1 MRALTVLSRTDA
13 GIGFAAGAGAAILT
27 VAFGLGGLPWILLP
41 AFAALLLGAGV
52 CWTLS
57 RPERWVLVLLGAA
70 VLLPPLPLPWGDSGP
85 HPAIAVASLGLAAG
99 LAKLRAWRRCGGSL
113 AAPVALLWFAL
124 CASVPWAAFYSG
136 YAVAAGSLA
145 RLALFSI
152 SIYLFFYVA
161 GGPGRELR
169 TATLLRLL
177 FLSAA
182 ATSAF
187 AAADFYFQ
195 FPAPSRFAPQFIWL
209 SGGVYRRA
217 QGLFYEAS
225 TLGLFCV
232 FALVMAAA
240 VAVRNAERQLGLR
253 RWQLA
258 AASVP
263 LALALVLSFSRTA
276 MASCL
281 IALGM
286 MVWLERARLR
296 WFGKLLRT
304 AGALA
309 AGGLVAAV
317 LLALLVPHF
326 VEAYLLRL
334 WYTGAW
340 FAEAPDL
347 IFSHRLDSWR
357 RLWEY
362 AGAHPGRLLF
372 GVGYKTLP
380 YAGLDGTPVIADNTY
395 LSVFIETGLLGLTA
409 LLWLHVT
416 VLRCTWRWATSS
428 GTALGRLVGLGMC
441 SFWCG
446 LIFQMLSGDTLTYWR
461 VLPWLFAIL
470 AAGLRE
476 AHRAGSGA

>member
-1 MRALTVLSRTDA
+1 L
-13 GIGFAAGAGAAILT
+13 
-27 VAFGLGGLPWILLP
+27 GLGDRPWILLP
-41 AFAALLLGAGV
+41 AFAGLFVAAAAW
-52 CWTLS
+52 WTLG
-57 RPERWVLVLLGAA
+57 RPERWVWVFLGAA
-70 VLLPPLPLPWGDSGP
+70 VLLPPLPLAWGDTGP
-85 HPAIAVASLGLAAG
+85 HPATAVAILGFAAG
-99 LAKLRAWRRCGGSL
+99 LANLHAWRPGGGSL
-113 AAPVALLWFAL
+113 GAPVALLWFAL

-136 YAVAAGSLA
+136 YSVAAASLA

-169 TATLLRLL
+169 TAALLRFL
-177 FLSAA
+177 FVSSAA
-182 ATSAF
+182 ASAF

-209 SGGVYRRA
+209 SSGVYRRA

-240 VAVRNAERQLGLR
+240 VAVRGGERELGLR
-253 RWQLA
+253 RWQLVA
-258 AASVP
+258 VSVP
-263 LALALVLSFSRTA
+263 LAVALVLSFSRTA

-281 IALGM
+281 LALAV
-286 MVWLERARLR
+286 MVWLERGRLR
-296 WFGKLLRT
+296 WFGKLLRP
-304 AGALA
+304 AGTLA
-309 AGGLVAAV
+309 AGS
-317 LLALLVPHF
+317 LLAAGLLGILLPNF

-347 IFSHRLDSWR
+347 IFSHRLESWR
-357 RLWEY
+357 RLWDY

-380 YAGLDGTPVIADNTY
+380 YAGLDGSPLIADNTY
-395 LSVFIETGLLGLTA
+395 FSVLVETGLMGFVA
-409 LLWLHVT
+409 LLWLHLA
-416 VLRCTWRWATSS
+416 VLRCTWRWATSNS
-428 GTALGRLVGLGMC
+428 TALGGLVGLGMF

-446 LIFQMLSGDTLTYWR
+446 LILQMLSGDTLTYWR
-461 VLPWLFAIL
+461 VLPWLFAML

-476 AHRAGSGA
+476 AQRAGSGA